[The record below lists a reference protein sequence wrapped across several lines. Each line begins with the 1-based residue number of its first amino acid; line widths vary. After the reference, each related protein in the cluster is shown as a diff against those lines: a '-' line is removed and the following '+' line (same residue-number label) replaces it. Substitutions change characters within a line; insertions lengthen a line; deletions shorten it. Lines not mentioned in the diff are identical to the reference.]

1 MTGLSLL
8 GRADQTVRVALGGAM
23 NATAPEELRGQLPG
37 LLGGGTDT
45 LVIDVSGVDRLSSTC
60 VATLL
65 AVKRTAQARRVHVV
79 LAGPSDRAREVIV
92 RTGLASV
99 FEIES

>member
-8 GRADQTVRVALGGAM
+8 GRADGTVRVALGGAM
-23 NATAPEELRGQLPG
+23 NATAPEELRGELPG

-45 LVIDVSGVDRLSSTC
+45 LVIDVSGVDRLSSSG

-65 AVKRTAQARRVHVV
+65 AVKRTARARRVHVV
-79 LAGPSDRAREVIV
+79 LAGPSDRTREVIV

>member
-8 GRADQTVRVALGGAM
+8 GRADRTVRVALGGAM

-45 LVIDVSGVDRLSSTC
+45 LVIDVSGVDRLSSSC

-65 AVKRTAQARRVHVV
+65 AVKRTARARRVHVV
-79 LAGPSDRAREVIV
+79 LAGPSDRTREVIV

>member
-1 MTGLSLL
+1 MTELSLL
-8 GRADQTVRVALGGAM
+8 GRADQTVRVALGDPLLTSG
-23 NATAPEELRGQLPG
+23 LDDLQWQLAG
-37 LLGGGTDT
+37 LLGGGTNT
-45 LVIDVSGVDRLSSTC
+45 LVIDVSRVDRLSSAC

-65 AVKRTAQARRVHVV
+65 GVKRTCQARRIRVI
-79 LAGPSDRAREVIV
+79 LADPPNRTREVLH

>member
-1 MTGLSLL
+1 MTELSLL
-8 GRADQTVRVALGGAM
+8 GRADQTVRVAM
-23 NATAPEELRGQLPG
+23 SDPLRASGLDDLQWQLTG
-37 LLGGGTDT
+37 LLGGGTNT
-45 LVIDVSGVDRLSSTC
+45 LVIDVSGVVRLSSAC

-65 AVKRTAQARRVHVV
+65 GVKRTCRARRVRVV
-79 LAGPSDRAREVIV
+79 LSGPPNRTLEVLT

>member
-8 GRADQTVRVALGGAM
+8 GRADQTVRVALGGAVHP
-23 NATAPEELRGQLPG
+23 TAPLELRQQLPG
-37 LLGGGTDT
+37 LLGGGVDT
-45 LVIDVSGVDRLSSTC
+45 LVIDVSDVDRLSSAC

-65 AVKRTAQARRVHVV
+65 AVKRTAQARRVRVV
-79 LAGPSDRAREVIV
+79 LAGPQDRTREVLV